1 MQAFSSRQKFPIFEV
16 MRDLLISIACLFSVS
31 VFGQEV
37 YKSPT
42 SATPDNILTFPPLT
56 GSVLDDAIQFKVWR
70 DTTITLSSLD
80 YNMKGSIKFNWM
92 FDESYDGDKTKFYK
106 IIGIQSFEVTT
117 TDAIKYYQD
126 LSTITS
132 IEAFPDWDDTSYFY
146 KKPYKTVF
154 VEDLNLDG
162 FMDLITVSSSGKT
175 HHYNYFFY
183 DSAVETFVFDK
194 NIYSL
199 RPYSIDKTNKIIY
212 SYDDGMV
219 NEVIL
224 GAYKL
229 INNEL
234 VRIQTES
241 TVWLRDSVIIT
252 TYTDQENNILH
263 QIEEPIL
270 TDN

>member
-1 MQAFSSRQKFPIFEV
+1 MRKKSPLLLLYFFSIF
-16 MRDLLISIACLFSVS
+16 SCTT
-31 VFGQEV
+31 
-37 YKSPT
+37 SPT
-42 SATPDNILTFPPLT
+42 SKLPDNILTFPPLT
-56 GSVLDDAIQFKVWR
+56 GSVLDDAIQFKVWC
-70 DTTITLSSLD
+70 DTTINLSSLD
-80 YNMKGSIKFNWM
+80 DNMKGSIKFNWM
-92 FDESYDGDKTKFYK
+92 FDEAYDGDKTKFYK

-117 TDAIKYYQD
+117 TDAIKHYQD

-146 KKPYKTVF
+146 KKPYKKVF

-162 FMDLITVSSSGKT
+162 FMDLITVASSGKT
-175 HHYNYFFY
+175 QHYNYFFY
-183 DSAVETFVFDK
+183 DSDAETFVF
-194 NIYSL
+194 NENTYSL
-199 RPYSIDKTNKIIY
+199 RPYSIDKTNEIIY

-241 TVWLRDSVIIT
+241 TVLHRDSVIIT
-252 TYTDQENNILH
+252 TYTDQLNNILH
-263 QIEEPIL
+263 QIEEPIP
-270 TDN
+270 TDY